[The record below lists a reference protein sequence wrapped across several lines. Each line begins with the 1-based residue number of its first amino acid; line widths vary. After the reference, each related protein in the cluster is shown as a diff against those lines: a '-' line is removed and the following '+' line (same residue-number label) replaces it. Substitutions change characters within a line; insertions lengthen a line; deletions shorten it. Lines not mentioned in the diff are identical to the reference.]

1 MTDPI
6 VTHPLVSV
14 IIPAYK
20 ARNFLR
26 ESLASVA
33 AQDYPN
39 LEVWVIDDKSPEPI
53 EDIVSGYRQNPEAP
67 LLEVIRHEANQGLGG
82 ARNTGIK
89 AARGEFVAFLD
100 HDDLWCPG
108 HVSELMAWMTAENA
122 DFGFCSVM
130 QFRDDPADVLGVW
143 GPNDQIMDETLP
155 FRLFRSNFITP
166 SAVIARRSTLLA
178 LGGFGTD
185 PDLHMCEDLDLWLR
199 ALEAGARFA
208 HSTLPTAYYRKH
220 DSAATSRQGYMAYQS
235 AHVRSIHQSRV
246 KGPWFEK
253 RSIVAALWWQ
263 ALLSL
268 KKAGTFRWD
277 VLGRAVVSGIPV
289 PWELAKGVLHL
300 FGIRL
305 RPQAQR
311 LDAAT

>member
-1 MTDPI
+1 MSASSEHP
-6 VTHPLVSV
+6 PLVSV
-14 IIPAYK
+14 VIPAYK
-20 ARNFLR
+20 ARNYLR

-33 AQDYPN
+33 AQDYPC
-39 LEVWVIDDKSPEPI
+39 LEVWVIDDESPEPVD
-53 EDIVSGYRQNPEAP
+53 DIINGYMADKASPP
-67 LLEVIRHEANQGLGG
+67 LKLFRHETNRGLG
-82 ARNTGIK
+82 ASRNTGIRK
-89 AARGEFVAFLD
+89 AAGEYIAFLD

-108 HVSELMAWMTAENA
+108 HVSGLIARMSAEDA

-143 GPNDQIMDETLP
+143 GPDDRNIDETLP

-166 SAVIARRSTLLA
+166 CAVIARRSTLQA

-199 ALEAGARFA
+199 ALEAGAKFT
-208 HSTLPTAYYRKH
+208 HSPLPTAYYRKH
-220 DSAATSRQGYMAYQS
+220 DSAATSRQGYMDYQS
-235 AHVRSIHQSRV
+235 AHVRCIHRNRV

-277 VLGRAVVSGIPV
+277 VLGRAFVSGIPV
-289 PWELAKGVLHL
+289 PWEIAKGVLHF

-305 RPQAQR
+305 RRGARRP
-311 LDAAT
+311 DAGA